1 MDSLLRQVAEHLLNL
16 LSNNVR
22 LPKTAGMTVKEYINM
37 TATESAR
44 ANGRHQAGPADIW
57 GAIAASC
64 SQGKTEYAISS
75 KARIMALAK
84 ETADEPLALLAKIR
98 GIQQEV
104 TKHNTVYEPII
115 SKEELTMYVA
125 TCINSCRKSPND
137 SLKIILREIT
147 EIRGGVYVYPP
158 VEQVAA
164 HLVDFIQKSA
174 PQESTPVGIGS
185 KIHSLTNAV
194 SRADNTRYVNTLP
207 EKKSFCEY
215 LLRGKQ
221 CQNYPDCEGKHADF
235 CMAHLDG
242 KCLQGEQCELVHIDA
257 GTGCGRRATKSAVS
271 QVPGRFQ
278 RAERDRQERWAR
290 PTAMKETPCPRLV
303 TAGTCRFDAAKCWYS
318 HEYCLVQAAVCER
331 KQDGV
336 ISAENKE
343 AATDTRSE
351 RFVEPSGKGGRG
363 NGKGKG
369 KGAKGGK
376 GGRGEDADGRSVR
389 SHGGQSSP
397 ATEVRTRTVTNV
409 PVEQLQTTEVVA
421 AQVVVTAQVEEEE
434 FDPWENFVGST
445 YMSDEAKELSNDS
458 EFRGKHGI
466 TALVL
471 DTAAATSIMSG
482 GVLQDQ
488 KRLRKSVKVSPY
500 AGEPIVI
507 DKEGVFLGIDN
518 RGFMLHVPE
527 VLAMQGD
534 CLNLVSWSQLS
545 RLGYELR
552 GEGNELS
559 LFDNSQKCCGQFLR
573 CESARGRKYRGLFVL
588 NMAMVPLTSGMGQD
602 PWVKQRTTQ
611 WDNCKAKRSHAG
623 EGQRVWA
630 NVVRC
635 GVENESKLEADVS
648 SVSEEIGDEA
658 LSLDE
663 CEQRGRHNG
672 ATERVEFARRR

>member
-1 MDSLLRQVAEHLLNL
+1 M
-16 LSNNVR
+16 
-22 LPKTAGMTVKEYINM
+22 
-37 TATESAR
+37 AR
-44 ANGRHQAGPADIW
+44 
-57 GAIAASC
+57 
-64 SQGKTEYAISS
+64 
-75 KARIMALAK
+75 AK

-318 HEYCLVQAAVCER
+318 TSTVWYRQ
-331 KQDGV
+331 Q
-336 ISAENKE
+336 SAKE
-343 AATDTRSE
+343 SRMESFP
-351 RFVEPSGKGGRG
+351 R
-363 NGKGKG
+363 
-369 KGAKGGK
+369 
-376 GGRGEDADGRSVR
+376 
-389 SHGGQSSP
+389 
-397 ATEVRTRTVTNV
+397 RTRKLLRT
-409 PVEQLQTTEVVA
+409 Q
-421 AQVVVTAQVEEEE
+421 
-434 FDPWENFVGST
+434 
-445 YMSDEAKELSNDS
+445 EAS
-458 EFRGKHGI
+458 
-466 TALVL
+466 
-471 DTAAATSIMSG
+471 
-482 GVLQDQ
+482 
-488 KRLRKSVKVSPY
+488 
-500 AGEPIVI
+500 
-507 DKEGVFLGIDN
+507 
-518 RGFMLHVPE
+518 
-527 VLAMQGD
+527 
-534 CLNLVSWSQLS
+534 VSWSLVGKEAVEMERAREKVPKGQ
-545 RLGYELR
+545 RR
-552 GEGNELS
+552 KRRRRRR
-559 LFDNSQKCCGQFLR
+559 QKCEEPPRAIVTCNR
-573 CESARGRKYRGLFVL
+573 SA
-588 NMAMVPLTSGMGQD
+588 N
-602 PWVKQRTTQ
+602 
-611 WDNCKAKRSHAG
+611 
-623 EGQRVWA
+623 
-630 NVVRC
+630 
-635 GVENESKLEADVS
+635 
-648 SVSEEIGDEA
+648 
-658 LSLDE
+658 
-663 CEQRGRHNG
+663 
-672 ATERVEFARRR
+672 